1 MHRMIMNAIGVSMEP
16 STTDMQSLHEE
27 GTTAREESVNDTE
40 LWWLVS
46 VVFITVIII
55 SLKYNSKLQR
65 QILEAKKHQF
75 LRVKQAA
82 EL

>member
-40 LWWLVS
+40 FGELWWLVS

-65 QILEAKKHQF
+65 QILEAQKTSF
-75 LRVKQAA
+75 CV
-82 EL
+82 